1 MTCGMIGLM
10 RKTFATLITICA
22 LGACQSETAFPEPT
36 EPTSPD
42 TSAPTSDAAGPALA
56 PGSFGPVSVGMSK
69 EDAIATGLLEAGT
82 EAPVEG
88 CPVPPLLWKAPYDE
102 QLDVQVTEQGKI
114 ASIGTWKGAGIK
126 TTAGIGLGSTLA
138 EVQDAYPD
146 ASAPK
151 ESGYGQS
158 GVIVTDGDKH
168 IGFLFNPPPAELK
181 ESDTVTFIEVT
192 RGNEPALMRDGC

>member
-1 MTCGMIGLM
+1 M
-10 RKTFATLITICA
+10 RPLLSAAAAILILAACSSTTTTPTPSKQPSSSTTTTPAAELTLR
-22 LGACQSETAFPEPT
+22 
-36 EPTSPD
+36 
-42 TSAPTSDAAGPALA
+42 
-56 PGSFGPVSVGMSK
+56 PGGFGPVDVGLSK

-102 QLDVQVTEQGKI
+102 QLDVQVTEQGTI

-126 TTAGIGLGSTLA
+126 TTEGIGLGSTLA

-158 GVIVTDGDKH
+158 GVIVTDDDKH
-168 IGFLFNPPPAELK
+168 IGFLFNPPPAELD